1 MLTSQTV
8 TLKLHEAVAPPES
21 VAVQVTVVVP
31 SGKAEPEGGLHTTV
45 TPGQL
50 SVTIGSGKLTM
61 AVVLPGVGAITSRSG
76 GQMITGGG
84 LLATVVVEAELFAG
98 LGSAVVAATIAV
110 LLITEPSERAQ
121 FAVVSKVTVAPA
133 PTLRLA
139 KVTVRFCPAPPQTP
153 PPVAEQLL
161 KSAPAGNGSF
171 KLTPV
176 ATLGPLL
183 RNVMV

>member
-50 SVTIGSGKLTM
+50 SVTIGSGKLTT
-61 AVVLPGVGAITSRSG
+61 AVMLPGVGAITSRSG
-76 GQMITGGG
+76 GQVMTGGG
-84 LLATVVVEAELFAG
+84 LLATVVVEAELFDG
-98 LGSAVVAATIAV
+98 LGSAVVAEPIAV
-110 LLITEPSERAQ
+110 LLITDPSASAQ
-121 FAVVSKVTVAPA
+121 FAVVPKVTVATA
-133 PTLRLA
+133 PTARLA
-139 KVTVRFCPAPPQTP
+139 NVTVRFCPAPPHTP

-161 KSAPAGNGSF
+161 KSAPGGNGSF
-171 KLTPV
+171 NVTPV
-176 ATLGPLL
+176 ATLGPLF
-183 RNVMV
+183 RSVTV

>member
-8 TLKLHEAVAPPES
+8 TLKLQEAVAPPES
-21 VAVQVTVVVP
+21 VAVQLTVVTP
-31 SGKAEPEGGLHTTV
+31 SGKAEPEGGLQTTV

-50 SVTIGSGKLTM
+50 SVTAGSGKVTM

-76 GQMITGGG
+76 GQVMTGGG

-98 LGSAVVAATIAV
+98 LGSTVVADPIAV
-110 LLITEPSERAQ
+110 LLITEPSASAQ
-121 FAVVSKVTVAPA
+121 FAVVLKVTVAVA
-133 PTLRLA
+133 PTARLA
-139 KVTVRFCPAPPQTP
+139 NVTGRFCPAPPHTP

-161 KSAPAGNGSF
+161 KSAPGGSGS
-171 KLTPV
+171 LNVTPV
-176 ATLGPLL
+176 AALGPLL